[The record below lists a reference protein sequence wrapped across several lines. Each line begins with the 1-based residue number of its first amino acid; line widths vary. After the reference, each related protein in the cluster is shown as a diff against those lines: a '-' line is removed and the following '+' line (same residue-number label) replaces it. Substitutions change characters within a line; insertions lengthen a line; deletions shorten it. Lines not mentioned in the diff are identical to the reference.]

1 MSFLLIRAR
10 TRYRADDAAGKTP
23 PPPSRPGKSANLE
36 HREGRS
42 VVRKRQSNPEVALIS
57 WVVCQAE
64 GVSWSSWVAG
74 KLASR
79 GRT

>member
-1 MSFLLIRAR
+1 MGVPAIPLSELYRSAIDYIESRGGHVDLNSAPESFQW
-10 TRYRADDAAGKTP
+10 
-23 PPPSRPGKSANLE
+23 S
-36 HREGRS
+36 EG
-42 VVRKRQSNPEVALIS
+42 KRQSNPEVVLIS

-79 GRT
+79 GST